1 MSVLMII
8 KDKKIE
14 FKSESLFA
22 KQKSFTF
29 FVVKSDSKNIEMN
42 VWENVNKN
50 KYMPKAYTYFYL
62 FLFCVFI
69 YANLR

>member
-22 KQKSFTF
+22 EQKSFTF

-42 VWENVNKN
+42 VWKTLIKISICQRHILIFIQAVDKRVDS
-50 KYMPKAYTYFYL
+50 L
-62 FLFCVFI
+62 FLI
-69 YANLR
+69 